1 MRRDII
7 RGVILVDLPSAR
19 MCAVR
24 SCRYV
29 EVECDLESAPGLLI
43 EIIRWQIK
51 LLHLGTSYNF
61 VMKFWPKICAFATLG
76 LFGRAHLG
84 CTR

>member
-29 EVECDLESAPGLLI
+29 EVECDFETAPGLLI
-43 EIIRWQIK
+43 DCPLANETSSSPWH
-51 LLHLGTSYNF
+51 LL
-61 VMKFWPKICAFATLG
+61 
-76 LFGRAHLG
+76 
-84 CTR
+84 

>member
-43 EIIRWQIK
+43 DHPLANKTSPPWH
-51 LLHLGTSYNF
+51 LL
-61 VMKFWPKICAFATLG
+61 
-76 LFGRAHLG
+76 
-84 CTR
+84 